1 MGAAVAAILIRR
13 ETEVVDDFRA
23 AGATSRET
31 AQSYTAIGP
40 GHSLGLKRLRDRAVI
55 REAAPG
61 RDRLSVDTRP
71 RLAGRHAG
79 NLQVKRH
86 AVAIQSAGS
95 IFRQGIIFGPAH
107 HGEAAAALSGTTC
120 LT

>member
-61 RDRLSVDTRP
+61 AYYLDEEVWTAVRRTR
-71 RLAGRHAG
+71 RR
-79 NLQVKRH
+79 
-86 AVAIQSAGS
+86 VATVFLLILVLVLLGVM
-95 IFRQGIIFGPAH
+95 
-107 HGEAAAALSGTTC
+107 LGTFK
-120 LT
+120 